1 MKRIAGMPALAS
13 LCSAALLFPIFAA
26 RGQEAAAKAESSTNQ
41 QTGPVALSLR
51 RAIELALQNSK
62 DIQIAKLQSSL
73 SQHTAQIT
81 RAEFMPNLYA
91 GSGAGYTFGIP
102 ETPGGR
108 APSVFSVTYTE
119 QVLNEP
125 LRGQAKEQQE
135 QARAQRIQLEDARN
149 SVISRTAMAYLE
161 LAKVRHALQILQQEE
176 SSAERILQVTQEREQ
191 EGLELPV
198 RVTEAKLT
206 KARIAQRRLQ
216 VEGREDEL
224 ETFLHGQTGIPEEQS
239 IEVSPEELPGEAE
252 QEGANLVA
260 LAMVN
265 NTDVRMAQ
273 SDVRAKEFRLTGE
286 KRGYWPTVELVSI
299 YSLLAK
305 FNNYTEFFNHFQY
318 NNYNAGVNVQVPLF
332 SPRTKASIAVAQANL
347 TAAQMTLTA
356 KKSQVSTDVRQKTR
370 RLREADAAKEI
381 ARLELQLAQQN
392 LAVLQSQLDEGKTN
406 LRDVEQA
413 RLNEN
418 DKWIAYLDA
427 NFARQQAQLELL
439 RTAGQLDKVWQ

>member
-73 SQHTAQIT
+73 SQRSAQIT

-135 QARAQRIQLEDARN
+135 QARAQRIQLDEARN

-224 ETFLHGQTGIPEEQS
+224 ETFLHGQTGIPEEQA
-239 IEVSPEELPGEAE
+239 IDVSPEELPGEAE

-299 YSLLAK
+299 
-305 FNNYTEFFNHFQY
+305 
-318 NNYNAGVNVQVPLF
+318 
-332 SPRTKASIAVAQANL
+332 
-347 TAAQMTLTA
+347 
-356 KKSQVSTDVRQKTR
+356 
-370 RLREADAAKEI
+370 
-381 ARLELQLAQQN
+381 
-392 LAVLQSQLDEGKTN
+392 
-406 LRDVEQA
+406 
-413 RLNEN
+413 
-418 DKWIAYLDA
+418 
-427 NFARQQAQLELL
+427 
-439 RTAGQLDKVWQ
+439 